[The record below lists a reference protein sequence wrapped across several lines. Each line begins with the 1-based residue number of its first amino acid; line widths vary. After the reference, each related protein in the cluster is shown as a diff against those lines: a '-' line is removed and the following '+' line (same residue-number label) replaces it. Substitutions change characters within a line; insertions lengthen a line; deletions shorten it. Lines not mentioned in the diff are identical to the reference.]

1 MRRILPIIA
10 LLLLIFI
17 SACRNEESD
26 LGGKWVESDLRN
38 VLTDTCTVKMS
49 TMLFDSVNT
58 SGDSACQVGYYEDA
72 TWGKIS
78 ASCYVEYTFANFT
91 PDEGI
96 TYKYDSLTLTMLY
109 NKEYLGDTLKPF
121 RMKIYE
127 LKDNIELN
135 TTSGYLYNTSYVAAK
150 TELMSTVSINPK
162 PNKGQK
168 VEVRLSD
175 DLGKIWLN
183 KLLNSADEFTTQD
196 KFRQYFKGL
205 AFMPDESSDKSIM
218 GFTVKDSSMY
228 VTLYYH
234 KVQETAEAQTVK
246 FIPSSTLYFN
256 KVKHDR
262 TGTPLEEF
270 NSKTNEIVSSK
281 LKNLSFVQGLTGF
294 YTKIEFPYL
303 NNLLLQGEMVSIE
316 SATLYLYPVK
326 DSYGTFSPLP
336 SSLSLY
342 TANENNVTG
351 DAVTDQ
357 LGTSVQDGS
366 LVVDN
371 VLNKNTYYSFDLTS
385 FLQTNL
391 GAIGYDKQNLQLV
404 LPSGK
409 IASSYESVIFGD
421 MKHSVSP
428 VKALVRY
435 KIYKSY

>member
-17 SACRNEESD
+17 SACRDEESD

-38 VLTDTCTVKMS
+38 VITDTCTVKMS
-49 TMLFDSVNT
+49 TMMFDSVNT

-78 ASCYVEYTFANFT
+78 ASCYVEYTYANFT
-91 PDEGI
+91 PDDNI

-121 RMKIYE
+121 HMKIYE
-127 LKDNIELN
+127 LRDNIELHSG
-135 TTSGYLYNTSYVAAK
+135 SGYLYNTSSVAAK
-150 TELMSTVSINPK
+150 PTLISTVGFTPR

-175 DLGKIWLN
+175 DLGKTWFD
-183 KLLNSADEFTTQD
+183 KLLNNADEFTTQD

-205 AFMPDESSDKSIM
+205 AFMPDEANDKCIT
-218 GFTVKDSSMY
+218 GFTVSDSSMY
-228 VTLYYH
+228 VKLYYH
-234 KVQETAEAQTVK
+234 KLEETPVSQTVK
-246 FIPSSTLYFN
+246 FVPSSTLYFN

-262 TGTPLEEF
+262 TGTPLEVF
-270 NSKTNEIVSSK
+270 DGKTTEVASSK
-281 LKNLSFVQGLTGF
+281 LKNLSFVQGLTGL
-294 YTKIEFPYL
+294 YTKIEFPFL
-303 NNLLLQGEMVSIE
+303 NDLLMQGEMVSIE

-326 DSYGTFSPLP
+326 DSYGSLIPLP

-366 LVVDN
+366 LVVDKI
-371 VLNKNTYYSFDLTS
+371 LNRDTYYSFDLTS
-385 FLQTNL
+385 FMQTNL
-391 GAIGYDKQNLQLV
+391 GAVGYNKQNLQLV
-404 LPSGK
+404 LPTDKLTST
-409 IASSYESVIFGD
+409 YESVIFGD

-428 VKALVRY
+428 VKVSIRY